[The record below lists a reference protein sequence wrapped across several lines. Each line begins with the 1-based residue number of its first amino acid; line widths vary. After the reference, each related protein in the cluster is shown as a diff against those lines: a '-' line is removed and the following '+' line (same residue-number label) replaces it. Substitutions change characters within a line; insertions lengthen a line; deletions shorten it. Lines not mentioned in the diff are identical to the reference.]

1 MGASFSEQ
9 LKAARSGRWLTVRDI
24 ADDLGVSLSTVYK
37 WSSRGQPDFPRAIR
51 LRNGDLRVRRDWYET
66 WLGRLEG
73 TSSQLGRLTRADDG
87 AV

>member
-1 MGASFSEQ
+1 MADRQG
-9 LKAARSGRWLTVRDI
+9 I

-73 TSSQLGRLTRADDG
+73 MSDAGWR
-87 AV
+87 

>member
-1 MGASFSEQ
+1 MGAPFSEQ
-9 LKAARSGRWLTVRDI
+9 LEDARNGRWLTVRDI

-73 TSSQLGRLTRADDG
+73 MSESG
-87 AV
+87 